1 MISPSRRLAAALAAL
16 ALTAGGGL
24 AGASPG
30 AAVEPPAAAVTAGP
44 AVPTLDVPPPGANDY
59 SCSPD
64 AAHPQP
70 VVLVNGTFETMDKNW
85 VTMSPSLAGRGYC
98 VFAFNYGN
106 RATGPI
112 EDSAVELKA
121 FVATVLKATG
131 SKQVDLVGHSQGGM
145 MPRYYLKYLG
155 GAKKVDDL
163 VGISPSNHGTTMSMD
178 TGGLSPCRACE
189 QQAAGSA
196 FLTDL
201 NAGGDT
207 VRGPDYTVLTTIYD
221 EVVTPYAS
229 QFLVGPGDRVTN
241 IVLQDRCPGLVIEH
255 DQTPN
260 HPVVQQLT
268 LDALRTDGPARKVFQ
283 PDCGLL

>member
-1 MISPSRRLAAALAAL
+1 MRPARRRLAAVLAAA
-16 ALTAGGGL
+16 ALVTGGAL
-24 AGASPG
+24 GATG
-30 AAVEPPAAAVTAGP
+30 PAAAAAPSAV
-44 AVPTLDVPPPGANDY
+44 AVPTVDVPPPGANDF
-59 SCSPD
+59 SCRPD

-70 VVLVNGTFETMDKNW
+70 VVLVNGTFETMEKNW
-85 VTMSPSLAGRGYC
+85 VTMSPFLAGRGYC
-98 VFAFNYGN
+98 VFAFNYGD

-112 EDSAVELKA
+112 EDSAVELKT
-121 FVATVLKATG
+121 FVARVLKATG
-131 SKQVDLVGHSQGGM
+131 SRKVDFVGHSQGGM

-207 VRGPDYTVLTTIYD
+207 VRGPDYTVIATIYD
-221 EVVTPYAS
+221 EVVTPYQS
-229 QFLVGPGDRVTN
+229 QFLVGPADRVTN
-241 IVLQDRCPGLVIEH
+241 ILLQDRCPAAVIEH

-260 HPVVQQLT
+260 HPVVQELT
-268 LDALRTDGPARKVFQ
+268 LDALRLDGPASTTYQ
-283 PDCGLL
+283 PDCGVL